1 MTAVH
6 VHVVDPPAYTPP
18 YDRALSGA
26 LARQG
31 AEVTLVTAPFA
42 FGPVTP
48 ADGYEVDERFGR
60 HLPGSSGSPL
70 RAAARAI
77 TDPLEMAGYRRAAR
91 EADVV
96 HFQWLALPAIDSR
109 LLPDRPLVI
118 TAHDVIPREPHPG
131 QVAGL
136 RRALGRA
143 DAVVVHSQDGRRRL
157 QSGLGIDP
165 ERIHVIEHGAFT
177 HLRELPAPAP
187 LPPELEGVEGPVAL
201 LFGLMRP
208 YKGIE
213 VAIEAWKG
221 IDDAELWVVGMP
233 RMDIEHIRAAAPS
246 NVRFV
251 DRFVDDAEIP
261 ALFQRAD
268 LALLPYLEIDQS
280 GVCFTAMAFGTP
292 MVLSAVGGFPE
303 IAKAGAAELVEP
315 GDVLGLRATVRS
327 LLDDPDARAR
337 LASEASRLTRERF
350 DWDRIA
356 ALHMEL
362 YEELLDG
369 PAAGAR

>member
-1 MTAVH
+1 MH

-18 YDRALSGA
+18 YDRALCAS

-31 AEVTLVTAPFA
+31 ADVTLVTAPFG
-42 FGPVTP
+42 FGPVAP
-48 ADGYEVDERFGR
+48 ASGYAVDERFGR
-60 HLPGSSGSPL
+60 HLPGSSGSKL
-70 RAAARAI
+70 RAGARVL
-77 TDPLEMAGYRRAAR
+77 TDPVEMAGYRRDAR
-91 EADVV
+91 QADIV

-118 TAHDVIPREPHPG
+118 TAHDVMPREPHPG

-143 DAVVVHSQDGRRRL
+143 DAVVVHSEDGERRL
-157 QSGLGIDP
+157 QRDLGIDP
-165 ERIHVIEHGAFT
+165 GRIHVIEHGAFT
-177 HLRELPAPAP
+177 HLREIPTPAP
-187 LPPELEGVEGPVAL
+187 LPRELEGVEGPVAL

-213 VAIEAWKG
+213 VAVEAWRG
-221 IDDAELWVVGMP
+221 IEGAELWVVGMP
-233 RMDIEHIRAAAPS
+233 RMDIEHLRAAAPP

-280 GVCFTAMAFGTP
+280 GVLFTAMAFGTP
-292 MVLSAVGGFPE
+292 LVLSAVGGFPE
-303 IAKAGAAELVEP
+303 VAAAGGAELVEP
-315 GDVLGLRATVRS
+315 GDVAGLRETVLA
-327 LLDDPDARAR
+327 LLADPEARAR
-337 LASEASRLTRERF
+337 LSEQAARLTRERY
-350 DWDRIA
+350 DWDRIG
-356 ALHMEL
+356 ALHLDL
-362 YEELLDG
+362 YRSVLDG
-369 PAAGAR
+369 LRA

>member
-1 MTAVH
+1 MH

-18 YDRALSGA
+18 YDRSLSGA

-42 FGPVTP
+42 FGPVP
-48 ADGYEVDERFGR
+48 DAEGYEVDERFGR
-60 HLPGSSGSPL
+60 HLPGASGSAL
-70 RAAARAI
+70 RAAARVAVE
-77 TDPLEMAGYRRAAR
+77 PFEMASYRRAAQA
-91 EADVV
+91 ADIV

-109 LLPDRPLVI
+109 LLPDRPLVF
-118 TAHDVIPREPHPG
+118 TAHDVVPREPHPG

-136 RRALGRA
+136 RRALRRA
-143 DAVVVHSQDGRRRL
+143 DAVVVHSEDGRRRL
-157 QSGLGIDP
+157 HGDLGIDP
-165 ERIHVIEHGAFT
+165 GRIHVIEHGAFT

-187 LPPELEGVEGPVAL
+187 LPRELAGVEGPVVL

-213 VAIEAWKG
+213 VAVEAWQG

-233 RMDIEHIRAAAPS
+233 RMDIEPLRRAAPP

-251 DRFVDDAEIP
+251 ERFVDDAEIP
-261 ALFQRAD
+261 ALFQRAE

-303 IAKAGAAELVEP
+303 IAAAGAAELVEP
-315 GDVLGLRATVRS
+315 GDVIGLRSAVRS
-327 LLDDPDARAR
+327 LLDDPERRAT
-337 LASEASRLTRERF
+337 LAAQAALLTRERF
-350 DWDRIA
+350 DWDRIG

-362 YEELLDG
+362 YGSLLEG
-369 PAAGAR
+369 VRR

>member
-70 RAAARAI
+70 RAAARAL

-221 IDDAELWVVGMP
+221 IEDAELWVVGMP
-233 RMDIEHIRAAAPS
+233 RMDIGPLREAAAP

-327 LLDDPDARAR
+327 LLDDPEARAR

-356 ALHMEL
+356 ALHIEL

-369 PAAGAR
+369 PAGGAR

>member
-1 MTAVH
+1 MH
-6 VHVVDPPAYTPP
+6 IHVVDPPAYTPP
-18 YDRALSGA
+18 YDRALCAA

-31 AEVTLVTAPFA
+31 ADVTLVTAPFG

-48 ADGYEVDERFGR
+48 AEGYEVQERFGR
-60 HLPGSSGSPL
+60 HLPGASGSAL
-70 RAAARAI
+70 RAAGRVL
-77 TDPLEMAGYRRAAR
+77 TDPFEMAGYRRDAR
-91 EADVV
+91 QADIV
-96 HFQWLALPAIDSR
+96 HFQWLALPAIDSW

-118 TAHDVIPREPHPG
+118 TAHDVMPREPHPG

-143 DAVVVHSQDGRRRL
+143 DAVVVHSQDGRKRL
-157 QSGLGIDP
+157 ESDLGIDP
-165 ERIHVIEHGAFT
+165 SKVHVIEHGAFT
-177 HLRELPAPAP
+177 HLRDVPVPAP
-187 LPPELEGVEGPVAL
+187 LPTELEGVEGPVAL

-213 VAIEAWKG
+213 VAVEAWHG

-233 RMDIEHIRAAAPS
+233 RMDIEPLRRAAPP

-280 GVCFTAMAFGTP
+280 GVLFTAMAFGTP
-292 MVLSAVGGFPE
+292 LVLSAVGGFPE
-303 IAKAGAAELVEP
+303 VAEAGGAELVQP
-315 GDVLGLRATVRS
+315 GDAAGLRDAVRR

-337 LASEASRLTRERF
+337 LSEGASRLTRERY
-350 DWDRIA
+350 DWDRVA
-356 ALHMEL
+356 ALHLDL
-362 YEELLDG
+362 YENVLG
-369 PAAGAR
+369 SVRA

>member
-1 MTAVH
+1 MR

-18 YDRALSGA
+18 YDRALSAA

-42 FGPVTP
+42 FGPVTEP
-48 ADGYEVDERFGR
+48 DGYAVDERFGR
-60 HLPGSSGSPL
+60 HLPGASGSAL
-70 RAAARAI
+70 RAGARVA
-77 TDPLEMAGYRRAAR
+77 TEPFEMASYRRAAR
-91 EADVV
+91 AADVV

-143 DAVVVHSQDGRRRL
+143 DAVVVHSEDGRRRL
-157 QSGLGIDP
+157 RAGLGIDP
-165 ERIHVIEHGAFT
+165 ARIHVIEHGAFT

-187 LPPELEGVEGPVAL
+187 LPRELAGVEGPVAL

-213 VAIEAWKG
+213 VAVEAWRG

-233 RMDIEHIRAAAPS
+233 RMDISGLRASAPP

-280 GVCFTAMAFGTP
+280 GVCFTAMAFETP

-303 IAKAGAAELVEP
+303 IARAGAAELVEP
-315 GDVLGLRATVRS
+315 GDVLGLRAAVRS
-327 LLDDPDARAR
+327 LLDDPARRAE
-337 LASEASRLTRERF
+337 LAAQAALLTRERF
-350 DWDRIA
+350 DWDRAA

-362 YEELLDG
+362 YGSLLEG
-369 PAAGAR
+369 VRR

>member
-1 MTAVH
+1 MH

-18 YDRALSGA
+18 YDRALSAA

-31 AEVTLVTAPFA
+31 ADVTLVTAPFG
-42 FGPVTP
+42 FGRVSA
-48 ADGYEVDERFGR
+48 ADGYAVDEHFGR
-60 HLPGSSGSPL
+60 HLPGRSGSKL
-70 RAAARAI
+70 RAAARVA
-77 TDPLEMAGYRRAAR
+77 TDPFEMASYRREAR
-91 EADVV
+91 EADIV

-118 TAHDVIPREPHPG
+118 TAHDVMPREPHPG

-143 DAVVVHSQDGRRRL
+143 DAVVVHSEDGRRRL
-157 QSGLGIDP
+157 EQDLEIDP
-165 ERIHVIEHGAFT
+165 ARIHVIEHGAFT
-177 HLRELPAPAP
+177 HLSGMPSPAP
-187 LPPELEGVEGPVAL
+187 LPAELEGVEGPVAL

-213 VAIEAWKG
+213 VAVEAWRG

-233 RMDIEHIRAAAPS
+233 RMDIGPLRRSAPP

-251 DRFVDDAEIP
+251 DRFVDDEEIP

-280 GVCFTAMAFGTP
+280 GVCFTALAFGTP
-292 MVLSAVGGFPE
+292 LVLSSVGGFPE
-303 IAKAGAAELVEP
+303 IAAAGAAELVEP
-315 GDVLGLRATVRS
+315 GDPDGLRDAVRA
-327 LLDDPDARAR
+327 LLDDPEARAH
-337 LASEASRLTRERF
+337 LSSVASRLTRERF
-350 DWDRIA
+350 DWDIIA
-356 ALHMEL
+356 ARHLEL
-362 YEELLDG
+362 YRDVLDG
-369 PAAGAR
+369 VRA